1 MIRRLI
7 YILLFMLAPFA
18 SKAQVVDSLLQEF
31 LREYMHQKPQVP
43 ETATVA
49 VKTNLLYDLF
59 AVGNIGVE
67 VDLGKRWSA
76 EADWFGT
83 WFQARVSNKFW
94 QGYGGYLTVRR
105 YFGRNGK
112 SEINPVTD
120 GLRGHHIGAYGLG
133 MTYDVE
139 WGGRG
144 YQAKRFGFGG
154 GIEYGY
160 STYVFKDLMLDFTIG
175 VGFQDGEYKEYL
187 PTYDG
192 SGHYVWQVTRLRH
205 WWGPTKAEVTLK
217 WIIGK
222 KKKGGAR

>member
-1 MIRRLI
+1 MFRRLI
-7 YILLFMLAPFA
+7 YILLFMITPFA
-18 SKAQVVDSLLQEF
+18 TKAQVVDSLLQEF
-31 LREYMHQKPQVP
+31 LREYMHQKPQEP
-43 ETATVA
+43 ETAVVA
-49 VKTNLLYDLF
+49 VKTNLLYDL
-59 AVGNIGVE
+59 ALITNIGAE
-67 VDLGKRWSA
+67 VSLGKKWTAS
-76 EADWFGT
+76 ADWFGT
-83 WFQARVSNKFW
+83 WFSNHKANRFYEC
-94 QGYGGYLTVRR
+94 YGGYLTVRR
-105 YFGRNGK
+105 YFGRNGISK
-112 SEINPVTD
+112 INPCTE
-120 GLRGHHIGAYGLG
+120 GLRGHHLGAYGLG

-160 STYVFKDLMLDFTIG
+160 STYVNRDLMLDFTIG
-175 VGFQDGEYKEYL
+175 MGFQDGEYKEYL

-222 KKKGGAR
+222 KKKGGAK